1 MVSRDPELRIF
12 VPAHLVNGDLGARV
26 AAFAAHFGS
35 LDVVLLDGGLAAPV
49 LPPAAAAAPGT
60 WLPAARGGGAARAGA
75 GEAAP
80 ALGAPAPRCGGA
92 EGFGGT
98 VRQAGEAA
106 GGGSG
111 DLALFPPAWGLQ
123 IVSQSGGYGA
133 GGFAS
138 QGHGGGCGEFFGGAG
153 YRYEHYLS
161 TGAQEEAS
169 QTHVERLQ
177 AHPQAHDG
185 GHAHWSGAG
194 QDGNRSFGDGV
205 VASFAACS
213 GHAAVTS
220 DSASRNEDPTD
231 ATSEVKTFYIGDGS
245 VPDAG
250 GEGAAPDMS
259 ALSGGVTFDGSGTS
273 AVCGG
278 ASESP
283 FGVGTSAQSGGVLDM
298 SAHSGGV
305 HHEWDAISSSSSV
318 PSLAAGAT
326 EVAPMRKKKNRRKKN
341 KKKVSSHVT
350 EPGPEQL
357 QVSGAPPDA
366 MPSIFEASLEDLAT
380 DIQSGVFSQDA
391 KELDDTDVALLGRF
405 VDGEAVLSEL
415 QQQPSLRA
423 PALEVASRLMA
434 AGANSNVAFLPI
446 VQGLATQQT

>member
-60 WLPAARGGGAARAGA
+60 WLPAARGGGAARA
-75 GEAAP
+75 
-80 ALGAPAPRCGGA
+80 
-92 EGFGGT
+92 

-111 DLALFPPAWGLQ
+111 DLALFPPAWGFQ
-123 IVSQSGGYGA
+123 IVSQSSGYGA

-153 YRYEHYLS
+153 YHYEHYHS

-177 AHPQAHDG
+177 AHPQAHNG

-231 ATSEVKTFYIGDGS
+231 ATSEVRTFYIGDGS
-245 VPDAG
+245 FPDAG

-259 ALSGGVTFDGSGTS
+259 ALSGGVTLDGSGTS
-273 AVCGG
+273 AVSGG

-305 HHEWDAISSSSSV
+305 HHEWDDFSSSSSV

-326 EVAPMRKKKNRRKKN
+326 EVAPTRKKKNRRKKN

-366 MPSIFEASLEDLAT
+366 MPSIFEASREDLAT
-380 DIQSGVFSQDA
+380 DIQSGAFSQDA

-405 VDGEAVLSEL
+405 ADGEAVLSEL

>member
-1 MVSRDPELRIF
+1 MADSQRRFCHPPPPPP
-12 VPAHLVNGDLGARV
+12 PAHGCRQPAEVEQLEQ
-26 AAFAAHFGS
+26 
-35 LDVVLLDGGLAAPV
+35 APV
-49 LPPAAAAAPGT
+49 KQLPRWERLRLAVEAQ
-60 WLPAARGGGAARAGA
+60 RAS
-75 GEAAP
+75 E
-80 ALGAPAPRCGGA
+80 
-92 EGFGGT
+92 
-98 VRQAGEAA
+98 V
-106 GGGSG
+106 
-111 DLALFPPAWGLQ
+111 
-123 IVSQSGGYGA
+123 QSDK
-133 GGFAS
+133 
-138 QGHGGGCGEFFGGAG
+138 QVKPQVEVPGHGGGCGEFFGGAG
-153 YRYEHYLS
+153 YRYEHYHS
-161 TGAQEEAS
+161 TGAQEE
-169 QTHVERLQ
+169 
-177 AHPQAHDG
+177 
-185 GHAHWSGAG
+185 
-194 QDGNRSFGDGV
+194 DGNRSFGDGV

-220 DSASRNEDPTD
+220 DSVSRNEDPTD
-231 ATSEVKTFYIGDGS
+231 ATSEVKAFYIGDGS
-245 VPDAG
+245 FPDAG

-259 ALSGGVTFDGSGTS
+259 ALSGGVTLDGSGTS
-273 AVCGG
+273 AVSGG

-305 HHEWDAISSSSSV
+305 HHEWDDISSSSSV

-326 EVAPMRKKKNRRKKN
+326 EVAPKRKKKNRRKKN
-341 KKKVSSHVT
+341 KKVSSHVT

-357 QVSGAPPDA
+357 QVSGATPDA
-366 MPSIFEASLEDLAT
+366 MPSIFEASREDLAT

-405 VDGEAVLSEL
+405 ADGEAVLSEL